1 MTVAVQGLAGELRA
15 ICLSQAMVL
24 LQRVV
29 LSWRFDGVEK
39 TLNGSMKFNLLGL
52 GTLRPFLE
60 K

>member
-15 ICLSQAMVL
+15 ICLSLAMVL

-29 LSWRFDGVEK
+29 LSWRFGGVEK